1 MGSMVKAAQ
10 LRLELSSKAENVP
23 VVRQALGGLAE
34 VTGLS
39 DADRNDIATAI
50 TEACNNASA
59 HAYGGEEGPLEVE
72 LNASQTGMLVTVRD
86 HGTGLALDGAAQ
98 HAFPTEVDDE
108 LSGIGLPSIQALAGQ
123 VRWSEPA
130 GGGTAVEMTFSTNA
144 LSWEGNGRGFEG
156 VEHVA
161 IDAGALSNTIEVAM
175 APMAVARRVLP
186 RLLRAV
192 AVQADFSV
200 QRHAQAQR
208 VASAL
213 LADGCSWAGSD
224 CIQARL
230 VAGGDCVELAIGPVA
245 EADTSR
251 LADAAC
257 LIEPGLETSTLHLG
271 GGAQR
276 VVVRLER

>member
-72 LNASQTGMLVTVRD
+72 LNASEAGMLVTVRD
-86 HGTGLALDGAAQ
+86 RGAGLTPDGAAQ
-98 HAFPTEVDDE
+98 HAFPAEVDDE

-156 VEHVA
+156 VECVA
-161 IDAGALSNTIEVAM
+161 IDAGALSSTIEVAM
-175 APMAVARRVLP
+175 APMAVAHRVLP
-186 RLLRAV
+186 RLLRVV
-192 AVQADFSV
+192 AVQAGFSV

-230 VAGGDCVELAIGPVA
+230 VAGGDCVELAIGPLA

-257 LIEPGLETSTLHLG
+257 LIEPGLETSILHLG